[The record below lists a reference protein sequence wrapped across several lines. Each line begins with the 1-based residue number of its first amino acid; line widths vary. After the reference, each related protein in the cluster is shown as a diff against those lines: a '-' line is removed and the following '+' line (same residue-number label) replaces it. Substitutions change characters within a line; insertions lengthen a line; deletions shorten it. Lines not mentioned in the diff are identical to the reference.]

1 MIVTRSWLNEF
12 IDLSGVSDETLYETF
27 NAIGLEVDSLE
38 KITIPE
44 KVVIGKVISCE
55 KHPDADKLNVCQVDV
70 GTGIRQI
77 VCGAANVVDAEY
89 VAVATIGAVLP
100 GNFKI
105 KHAKLRGVESDGMI
119 CAASEI
125 GLPEMGK
132 GIMILDES
140 IGELEVGREL
150 NSYERVADT
159 VIELELTAN
168 RGDCLSIYGVARDL
182 SAALN
187 IEMKPF
193 EYKPQD
199 RMKLGIARKADLH
212 TKGQIDADLRYKL
225 ANVETSES
233 SFLIKLRL
241 AMVKVEADDSLSEIL
256 AYATHST
263 GVILRMYDYVRFCC
277 AESEKITIGI
287 EGREQG
293 IVHVHLNGKHAG
305 IVGVNQEEES
315 KPIAESTEV
324 LIEASY
330 IHPDLLSEA
339 VAAQT
344 DLETDDLY
352 YKTSR
357 GSNPDLTFGLAFLA
371 SLMEMYTQIN
381 CYEGSLNVEVER
393 EREKVLVDSH
403 EISAIVGMEVEL
415 SKIATVLKKLGFEIS
430 AMSDH
435 QLAASVPLFR
445 HDIKNIQDIAEEIVR
460 IIGINNIPAK
470 PLVFAEK
477 MRLNDTYERYKAKK
491 ALRNRAIGVSF
502 YENISYVFS
511 EKATL
516 EKYGF
521 VVTDEVLELANPIAE
536 ELNTLRST
544 LLVNLLSAVKRN
556 VSYSKKSIPLFEI
569 GAVFDAKRAQ
579 SERMAF
585 VFSGQLEPESV
596 KNAGKP
602 PLIDFAT
609 FTQKLGAVIGH
620 FELVPCTIK
629 NSLIHPYQSA
639 DIVIDGKVCGFMS
652 KLHPT
657 VQEAY
662 GIPVTFIAEVDF
674 EMLLPKHI
682 NAKPISKF
690 QGVYKDLSIVID
702 KTLNYYEVAKVLQ
715 LLELPMLKES
725 YPVDIYTDEKLG
737 DKKSMTIR
745 FFIQSM
751 EKTLEEGD
759 IESVME
765 TIMNTLQTQCG
776 AELR

>member
-27 NAIGLEVDSLE
+27 NAIGLEVDSME
-38 KITIPE
+38 KIEIAE
-44 KVVIGKVISCE
+44 KVVIGKIVSCE
-55 KHPDADKLNVCQVDV
+55 KHPDADKLNVCQIDV
-70 GTGIRQI
+70 GTGVRQI

-105 KHAKLRGVESDGMI
+105 KHAKLRGVESEGMV
-119 CAASEI
+119 CAASEL
-125 GLPEMGK
+125 GLPDMGK

-150 NSYERVADT
+150 NSYEKVADT
-159 VIELELTAN
+159 IIELELTAN

-193 EYKPQD
+193 EYKQED
-199 RMKLGIARKADLH
+199 RLKLGIARKADLH
-212 TKGQIDADLRYKL
+212 TKGEMDADLRYKL
-225 ANVETSES
+225 ATIERCES
-233 SFLIKLRL
+233 SFLVRLRL
-241 AMVKVEADDSLSEIL
+241 AMVKVEAANPLAEFL
-256 AYATHST
+256 AYTTHST
-263 GVILRMYDYVRFCC
+263 GVILRMYDYKSCC
-277 AESEKITIGI
+277 ESGEGKVVVSI
-287 EGREQG
+287 ESYDKGLM
-293 IVHVHLNGKHAG
+293 HVHTNGKHVS
-305 IVGVNQEEES
+305 IVGVNQVEES
-315 KPIAESTEV
+315 TPVEESTEV

-330 IHPDLLSEA
+330 IHPDLLAEA
-339 VAAQT
+339 VSFI
-344 DLETDDLY
+344 DIEKDDLY

-357 GSNPDLTFGLAFLA
+357 GSNPDLVFGLSYLA
-371 SLMEMYTQIN
+371 CMMDRYAKID
-381 CYEGSLNVEVER
+381 CYEGFLDVKVER
-393 EREKVLVDSH
+393 EAEKVLVDAV
-403 EISAIVGMEVEL
+403 EISAIVGMEIEL
-415 SKIATVLKKLGFEIS
+415 SPIATVLQKLGFDIT
-430 AMSDH
+430 AMNDH
-435 QLAASVPLFR
+435 QLATKVPLFR

-477 MRLNDTYERYKAKK
+477 RRINRTLERYKAK
-491 ALRNRAIGVSF
+491 RSVRHRATGVGF
-502 YENISYVFS
+502 YENVSYVFS
-511 EKATL
+511 EKAIL

-521 VVTDEVLELANPIAE
+521 AVTDEALELANPIAE

-544 LLVNLLSAVKRN
+544 MLTNMLLAVKRN

-569 GAVFDAKRAQ
+569 GAVFNAQ
-579 SERMAF
+579 RQQTDKMAF
-585 VFSGQLEPESV
+585 IFSGQVEAESV

-609 FTQKLGAVIGH
+609 FIQKLGAVIGH
-620 FELVPCTIK
+620 FDLVPCTHE
-629 NSLIHPYQSA
+629 NGLIHPYQSA
-639 DIVIDGKVCGFMS
+639 DIMIEGKVCGFMS

-662 GIPVTFIAEVDF
+662 DIPVTFIAEIDF
-674 EMLLPKHI
+674 EVLLPKHI
-682 NAKPISKF
+682 NAESISKF

-702 KTLNYYEVAKVLQ
+702 KSLNYYEVAKVLNS
-715 LLELPMLKES
+715 LELPMLKEN

-737 DKKSMTIR
+737 DKKSLTIR

-751 EKTLEEGD
+751 DKTLEEGD
-759 IESVME
+759 IEGVMNEVME
-765 TIMNTLQTQCG
+765 ALQKACG